1 MKRII
6 IAVTG
11 GIGSGKSTVLKIL
24 SQSDFST
31 VSCDDVY
38 KKILNSRIYKKK
50 IKEIFPDCVKGKW
63 LLSVDKKSLSNKVFN
78 DKKELEKLNAITHPL
93 IMERALKQA
102 NRSKTTLSFV
112 EVPLL
117 FEGGFQD
124 LFHHVI
130 VVKRAL
136 SDRIESVKIRSSL
149 SEKEILERMNNQI
162 DYESFDFSD
171 YTVIENNGTE
181 RELREKICVAI
192 KKIKAENQIK

>member
-24 SQSDFST
+24 RESDFST

-38 KKILNSRIYKKK
+38 KKISNSCVYKKR

-63 LLSVDKKSLSNKVFN
+63 FLSVEKKALSNKVFN
-78 DKKELEKLNAITHPL
+78 DKKELEKLNSITHPL

-117 FEGGFQD
+117 FEGKFQN

-136 SDRIESVKIRSSL
+136 SDRIESVKIRSKL

-181 RELREKICVAI
+181 RELREKIFVAI